1 MSVQKVFFLFGTEF
15 ASAEACDFYYI
26 LPSFFSKMPTVI
38 LLDVSL
44 SMSCPL
50 SQSDLTDDPTTK
62 KQLAARGINAFL
74 DHLSSNLKLEF
85 VSLVSSW
92 IFTTLQ
98 CSARYQKSY
107 FTAVI
112 VAVDGYM

>member
-1 MSVQKVFFLFGTEF
+1 MGDRRLFFKVYFFGAKF
-15 ASAEACDFYYI
+15 ARAKAADFYYI
-26 LPSFFSKMPTVI
+26 LAVFFFSKMPTVI

-85 VSLVSSW
+85 VSLVSSR
-92 IFTTLQ
+92 IL
-98 CSARYQKSY
+98 RY
-107 FTAVI
+107 
-112 VAVDGYM
+112 